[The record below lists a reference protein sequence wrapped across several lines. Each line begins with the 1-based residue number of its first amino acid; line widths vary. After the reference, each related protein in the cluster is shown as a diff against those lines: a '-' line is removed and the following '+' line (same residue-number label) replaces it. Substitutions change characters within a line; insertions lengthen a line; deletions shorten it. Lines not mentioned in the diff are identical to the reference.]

1 MAKFSMGALTSYVK
15 GSTKNSTFRNTKAG
29 VVVYDR
35 IDPAKWGGK
44 YGNDTILS
52 RAQFNFMVACDLAA
66 KLGVL
71 PANATMASKK
81 GTKYNEFVRVL
92 IDADPYK
99 CLILEARSAMYGE
112 QPTIGNWNTFF
123 AGIKTSES
131 YGDYQAAGYLLAD
144 FLVGSSEG
152 GNNSAQLTK
161 GVGNAT
167 FNVTK
172 VAAAEQKITI
182 SNLVNKS
189 RKVKVLVID
198 YMQASNFAVVDGL
211 IPALG
216 SVTLTGTLALNQVT
230 GTHDAFV
237 GDYAAYFIVMVDN
250 RPVNASG
257 SQVICGNIA

>member
-44 YGNDTILS
+44 YATDTILS

-92 IDADPYK
+92 IDADPYNQ
-99 CLILEARSAMYGE
+99 LILSLRSPMYGN
-112 QPTIGNWNTFF
+112 QPTIGNWSAFVS
-123 AGIKTSES
+123 ARKTALS
-131 YGDYQAAGYLLAD
+131 YGDYQVAGYILTQ
-144 FLVGSSEG
+144 FIVGSSKG
-152 GNNSAQLTK
+152 GENIAQLTK

-167 FNVTK
+167 FSVTK

-189 RKVKVLVID
+189 RKVKVLIID

-216 SVTLTGTLALNQVT
+216 NVTLTGTLALNEVT
-230 GTHDAFV
+230 GAQDALM
-237 GDYAAYFIVMVDN
+237 GDGAAYFIVMVDN
-250 RPVNASG
+250 RPVNADG
-257 SQVICGNIA
+257 SQVVVGATE